1 MPIISKECFSKDRKF
16 CKSSKCLDSDT
27 ILKRGVAKEELLFIL
42 SLLKLL
48 IQYLGSTDT
57 GSVGR

>member
-27 ILKRGVAKEELLFIL
+27 ILKWGVAKEELLLIL

-48 IQYLGSTDT
+48 IQYLESTDT
-57 GSVGR
+57 G